1 MDSPQQQE
9 IELKFDETSFPKTV
23 FANHVEV
30 VGVEGYTTVTFYS
43 VVFPRGAHM
52 RSDPPI
58 LTARPVAQVTLP
70 GGKWQE
76 LMESIRRV
84 DEVSREPRE
93 GNTGDGTS

>member
-1 MDSPQQQE
+1 MGTQERQE
-9 IELKFDETSFPKTV
+9 IELQFDDTLFPRTV

-43 VVFPRGAHM
+43 VVFPRAAHM
-52 RSDPPI
+52 RADPPV

-84 DEVSREPRE
+84 DGKARQAVEVEA
-93 GNTGDGTS
+93 NDGSC

>member
-1 MDSPQQQE
+1 MDSPERRE

-43 VVFPRGAHM
+43 VVFPRAAHM
-52 RSDPPI
+52 RSEPPI

-84 DEVSREPRE
+84 DDEARQVTE
-93 GNTGDGTS
+93 GDTRDGTS